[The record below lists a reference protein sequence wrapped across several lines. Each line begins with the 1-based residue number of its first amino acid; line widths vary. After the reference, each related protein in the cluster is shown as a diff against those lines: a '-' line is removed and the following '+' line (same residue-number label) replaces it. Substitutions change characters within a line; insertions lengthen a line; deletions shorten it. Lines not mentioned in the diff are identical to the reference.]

1 MIAHRIARTSGRDRF
16 ERLACYVTDL
26 ANKRDPRSFDR
37 LVGYI
42 ADADPAGERVVGTRI
57 SNCLCDDL
65 RLSIDEIEHTQA
77 RNTRAKGDKSYHLV
91 FSFPEGERPTAAQL
105 RDIEDRLC
113 EAIGL
118 ADHQRISAVH
128 DDTDNLHVHV
138 AISKVHPATFRLVEP
153 YYDHP
158 KLMAACVE
166 LELRHGLRRD
176 NHGPT
181 AELSVQ
187 GRAAKMEAFAKR
199 ESLQRWVIETCA
211 DDLQRGLQAAKSWSE
226 LHQVFATCGLELRPR
241 GAGLVIA
248 VQGAGPAIKASSLG
262 REFGFGS
269 LTKAFGPFE
278 PAVDLGG
285 DGREKRRYR
294 GELLVQSPNVQP
306 LWARYNEEREATKRA
321 RQNSH
326 QTISA
331 AHQRYDQAL
340 KHHHAMR
347 LSAVRGNVHMRA
359 EERRS
364 ARLALRT
371 ERASDWSQA
380 RARRQQQSQEV
391 SAQYPLLTWEAFL
404 QREAER
410 GEEGALQALRS
421 RSKMKARL
429 EGDLV
434 TAKDAQQARHIVDH
448 RLRPD
453 VRKNGDVIYQVRDGG
468 RVTDST
474 TVVRVD
480 AHTAG
485 SAALALSLAAQRF
498 ANQPLILEGSDE
510 FKSAIVELSTLPGFD
525 VTFADAGLEFTRQN
539 AARNRGPAER
549 PGMSAA
555 VAYVAEQNRKVGRQR
570 HALGHR
576 IWGDQDVGDFTFEG
590 CRTFSDG
597 TSVVLLARVS
607 EIVVKQIGEQELLHL
622 IEIDRGCLV
631 ALAPGGRAFVRE
643 RRPSSRLVGAVQ
655 QTEEPDHQF
664 GR

>member
-1 MIAHRIARTSGRDRF
+1 MIAHRIARTSGSDRF

-26 ANKRDPRSFDR
+26 ASKRDPRSFDR

-42 ADADPAGERVVGTRI
+42 ADADRAGERVVGTRI

-138 AISKVHPATFRLVEP
+138 AISKVHPATLRLVEP

-158 KLMAACVE
+158 KLMAACFE

-187 GRAAKMEAFAKR
+187 GKAAKMEAFAER

-211 DDLQRGLQAAKSWSE
+211 DDLQRGLQEAKSWSE
-226 LHQVFATCGLELRPR
+226 LHQAFATCGLELRPR

-262 REFGFGS
+262 REFSFGS
-269 LTKAFGPFE
+269 LTKALGPFE
-278 PAVDLGG
+278 PAAGLGG

-294 GELLVQSPNVQP
+294 GGLLVQSPNVQP

-331 AHQRYDQAL
+331 AHQRYGQAL

-347 LSAVRGNVHMRA
+347 LSAVRGNVHLRA

-371 ERASDWSQA
+371 ERASDWTQA

-391 SAQYPLLTWEAFL
+391 SAKYPLLTWQAFL

-410 GEEGALQALRS
+410 GEVGALQALRS

-448 RLRPD
+448 RLRAD
-453 VRKNGDVIYQVRDGG
+453 VRKNGDVVYQVRDGG
-468 RVTDST
+468 RVTDNAE
-474 TVVRVD
+474 VVRLD
-480 AHTAG
+480 AYTAG

-498 ANQPLILEGSDE
+498 ANQPLILEGSAE
-510 FKSAIVELSTLPGFD
+510 FKAAIVELSTLPGFD
-525 VTFADAGLEFTRQN
+525 VMFADGGLEL
-539 AARNRGPAER
+539 ARKNRAQSRVAPVR
-549 PGMSAA
+549 PGLGGAA
-555 VAYVAEQNRKVGRQR
+555 AYVEEQNRKVALQR
-570 HALGHR
+570 HAPSHR
-576 IWGDQDVGDFTFEG
+576 VGGAQDVGGFTFEG

-597 TSVVLLARVS
+597 TSGVLLARAS
-607 EIVVKQIGEQELLHL
+607 EIVVKQIGEQELLRL
-622 IEIDRGCLV
+622 SGFPSGCLV
-631 ALAPGGRAFVRE
+631 ILPRFSGH
-643 RRPSSRLVGAVQ
+643 PC
-655 QTEEPDHQF
+655 
-664 GR
+664 